1 MNETKELA
9 KFITEIEYPDL
20 NDEVVAKAKGL
31 IIDQLGCQLAFATTP
46 WGKSIY
52 EYVRSRSGNNQVS
65 TVAYYG
71 LKTLAEDAALANA
84 VFGHGF
90 EMDDTEMRTITH
102 PGAVVIPAA
111 LAMGEAEKVN
121 GQDLITAI
129 VAGYEA
135 MLRAGMAARA
145 MVKRSFHSTGV
156 AGPFGAAAAAGKIFN
171 IDTTMMLNA
180 LGIAGS
186 EASGVSEYS
195 ISGGSVKRLHA
206 GSSSQSGVRAAI
218 LAQMGI
224 TGPPTV
230 LEGEKGFCQAFADAC
245 YPEDITADFG
255 NPFRILWTG
264 NKPYC
269 CCAAQHTT
277 IDATASIVKEHP
289 FKPEDVAGIIVT
301 QAPREGKNVGNIIE
315 PQDIISAQF
324 SGRFG
329 VALRLI
335 KGSNGYNDYNT
346 QNLKDPQILDLAKKV
361 DYIIDEE
368 LENLPLGMALSV
380 VTIKLKDGN
389 TYTERVEYAK
399 GTIQNPMT
407 QAELEDKFR
416 GLASLVTPDKQVE
429 SIIQTVTELE
439 RVKDISLLTSLLAAK
454 EIK

>member
-9 KFITEIEYPDL
+9 KFITQVSYRDL
-20 NDEVVAKAKGL
+20 NNEVVNKTKGL
-31 IIDQLGCQLAFATTP
+31 IIDQLGCQMAFATTP
-46 WGKSIY
+46 WGKAIY
-52 EYVRSRSGNNQVS
+52 EYVRSRAGDKQES

-102 PGAVVIPAA
+102 PGSVVIPAV
-111 LAMGEAEKVN
+111 LATGEARKAN
-121 GQDLITAI
+121 GEDLLTAI

-135 MLRAGMAARA
+135 MIRVGMAARA

-156 AGPFGAAAAAGKIFN
+156 VGPFGAAAAAGKILK
-171 IDTTMMLNA
+171 IDTDTMLNA

-206 GSSSQSGVRAAI
+206 GSAAQSGVRAAI

-224 TGPPTV
+224 TGPSTV
-230 LEGEKGFCQAFADAC
+230 LEGKKGFCQAFADGF
-245 YPEDITADFG
+245 YPEDITADLG
-255 NPFRILWTG
+255 GEFRIMWTG

-277 IDATASIVKEHP
+277 IDATAVIMSEHP
-289 FKPEDVAGIIVT
+289 INPDDVEEITVT

-315 PQDIISAQF
+315 PQDIVSAQF

-329 VALRLI
+329 VALRLV
-335 KGSNGYNDYNT
+335 KGSNGYNDYSE
-346 QNLKDPQILDLAKKV
+346 QNLRDPKILALVKKIN
-361 DYIIDEE
+361 YIIDEE
-368 LENLPLGMALSV
+368 FEKVPLGMALSV

-389 TYTERVEYAK
+389 TYNKRVEYAK
-399 GTIQNPMT
+399 GTLQNPMT
-407 QAELEDKFR
+407 KPELEDKFR
-416 GLASLVTPDKQVE
+416 GLASMVLPDKQVE
-429 SIIQTVTELE
+429 SIIQTVADLE
-439 RVKDISLLTSLLAAK
+439 RIKDISLLTSLLAAK
-454 EIK
+454 EKK